1 MSKTYGLKTEFAF
14 VRQDASRI
22 IVSYNRKDEADGQHC
37 TWEQVCF
44 YKKQTAS
51 PTKEQIKDAIIK
63 DINRR
68 TTERIVGTL
77 SWNQKPVW
85 LSAENQQDWKAAFD
99 RALQTDGANL
109 PLRFKIGEDQDGQP
123 VYHTFTSLNAFTDFW
138 DTCQRHIYQ
147 CRQDGWQMKDS
158 MDWSLYATADAGGS
172 AGIGE

>member
-1 MSKTYGLKTEFAF
+1 MKIYGLLSDFAP
-14 VRQDASRI
+14 VRQDASRTVI
-22 IVSYNRKDEADGQHC
+22 SFDLQRVDDEHC
-37 TWEQVCF
+37 TWHEVYF
-44 YKKQTAS
+44 YHKRDGKPSLASIKK
-51 PTKEQIKDAIIK
+51 AIEA

-77 SWNQKPVW
+77 TWNQKPVW

-147 CRQDGWQMKDS
+147 CLSDVWQMKDNI
-158 MDWSLYATADAGGS
+158 DWSLYATADAGGS

>member
-1 MSKTYGLKTEFAF
+1 MSKAFGLTERYNPLVSTKT
-14 VRQDASRI
+14 QT
-22 IVSYNRKDEADGQHC
+22 IVSYDRQTVDDKNSTWQEIVFYHKRDGKPSLASIRKAIEA
-37 TWEQVCF
+37 
-44 YKKQTAS
+44 
-51 PTKEQIKDAIIK
+51 

-147 CRQDGWQMKDS
+147 CLSDGWQMKENI
-158 MDWSLYATADAGGS
+158 DWSLYATADDGGP